1 MAAVLR
7 APCQLAHDP
16 RMDEFIQPRTLG
28 RGRSY
33 VYMLPCRDQDLLKIG
48 FSREPLLRLR
58 TLHRRF
64 FDYFDL
70 RRGLLL
76 EVERV
81 AQARAIERDILLRH
95 AAERSPPPLVIS
107 DQAAG
112 YTEWLRGVAPEVTAR
127 LREVAGRDA
136 YPLHGLRDWVHG
148 MFEAQS
154 DRLYE
159 LSLKL
164 LEAVEYEAF
173 NVPRELAT
181 GQAASSLIY
190 VLDACEAVGI
200 DIATVFPE
208 RVLRWR
214 QQVF

>member
-1 MAAVLR
+1 ME
-7 APCQLAHDP
+7 
-16 RMDEFIQPRTLG
+16 EFIQPRTLG

-58 TLHRRF
+58 TLHPRF

-70 RRGLLL
+70 ERGLLL

-95 AAERSPPPLVIS
+95 APERSPAPLAVP

-112 YTEWLRGVAPEVTAR
+112 YTEWLRGVEPQVTAR
-127 LREVAGRDA
+127 LRDVAEREA
-136 YPLHGLRDWVHG
+136 CPLHGLHDWVRQ
-148 MFEAQS
+148 MFDAQS
-154 DRLYE
+154 DRLYG

-164 LEAVEYEAF
+164 LEAIEYETF
-173 NVPRELAT
+173 NVPEELST
-181 GQAASSLIY
+181 GQSARSLAYI
-190 VLDACEAVGI
+190 LDACEAVGV
-200 DIATVFPE
+200 DMAARFPE
-208 RVLRWR
+208 AVLAWR
-214 QQVF
+214 KYAPG

>member
-1 MAAVLR
+1 
-7 APCQLAHDP
+7 
-16 RMDEFIQPRTLG
+16 MDEFIQPRTLG

-58 TLHRRF
+58 TLHPRF

-70 RRGLLL
+70 ERGLLL

-81 AQARAIERDILLRH
+81 AQARAIERDILQRH
-95 AAERSPPPLVIS
+95 APERSPAPLAVP

-112 YTEWLRGVAPEVTAR
+112 YTEWLRGVEPEVAAR
-127 LREVAGRDA
+127 LREVADREA
-136 YPLHGLRDWVHG
+136 SPLHGLRDWVRQ
-148 MFEAQS
+148 MFDAQS
-154 DRLYE
+154 DRLYG

-164 LEAVEYEAF
+164 LEAIEYETF
-173 NVPRELAT
+173 NVPEVLSTR
-181 GQAASSLIY
+181 QAARSLAY

-200 DIATVFPE
+200 DMTARFPQA
-208 RVLRWR
+208 VLAWR
-214 QQVF
+214 KFAPR

>member
-1 MAAVLR
+1 
-7 APCQLAHDP
+7 
-16 RMDEFIQPRTLG
+16 MDEFIQPRTLG

-33 VYMLPCRDQDLLKIG
+33 VYLLPCRDQDLLKIG
-48 FSREPLLRLR
+48 FSREPLLRMR

-70 RRGLLL
+70 ERGLLL

-81 AQARAIERDILLRH
+81 AQARAIERDILLRY
-95 AAERSPPPLVIS
+95 AAERSPAPLAVS
-107 DQAAG
+107 EQAAG
-112 YTEWLRGVAPEVTAR
+112 YTEWLRGVAPEVAAH
-127 LREVAGRDA
+127 LREVAERDDH
-136 YPLHGLRDWVHG
+136 PLHGLRDWVRS
-148 MFEAQS
+148 MFEAQL
-154 DRLYE
+154 DRLYD

-173 NVPRELAT
+173 NVPKELAT
-181 GQAASSLIY
+181 EQAARGLLY
-190 VLDACEAVGI
+190 VLDACDAVSI